1 MFGNL
6 DTSHGDQQ
14 QEHQVQVGES
24 SLFSTCVI
32 MRTFRLDNIIYFQG
46 KGILLIRN
54 PFDAILSAFK
64 HKKFGTHSSSEV
76 AFKTNILKSLNFQ
89 NNVNIKIDVNEFD
102 RVAKEFIN
110 IWREI
115 VEQWVEL
122 GEVLVVHYEDVVDDK
137 VAEVERILRYLEFI
151 PDKRRM
157 ECMEYASLDFYKR
170 QSDGDRKSVYSD
182 ELASVV
188 RRNIDIVNK
197 LLLQHGHRGIPYN
210 KYRT

>member
-6 DTSHGDQQ
+6 DTSHGGQQ

-24 SLFSTCVI
+24 SLFSTCGI

-170 QSDGDRKSVYSD
+170 QSDGDRKSFF
-182 ELASVV
+182 
-188 RRNIDIVNK
+188 
-197 LLLQHGHRGIPYN
+197 G
-210 KYRT
+210 